1 MMNWV
6 KLGCFSVQ
14 SQTIFRPNFSFYF
27 LFLGVALS
35 NVILI
40 NHSSCNNLFYGVL
53 NYIYTSESSLLLLL
67 IFFFFFFFFLSEGC
81 IKLSLEG
88 KNTCFS

>member
-14 SQTIFRPNFSFYF
+14 SQTIFPPNFSFYF

-35 NVILI
+35 NYFIFI
-40 NHSSCNNLFYGVL
+40 NHSTCNNPFYGVL
-53 NYIYTSESSLLLLL
+53 NYIYTSEGSLLLLLLL

-81 IKLSLEG
+81 IELP
-88 KNTCFS
+88 